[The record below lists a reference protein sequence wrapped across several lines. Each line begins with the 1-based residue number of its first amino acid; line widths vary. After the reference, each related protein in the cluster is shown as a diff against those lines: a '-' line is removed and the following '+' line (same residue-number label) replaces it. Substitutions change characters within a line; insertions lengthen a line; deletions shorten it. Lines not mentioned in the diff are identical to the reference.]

1 MKKRT
6 KFIIGAVAVFGIIGA
21 LNDDDTVAT
30 IEETPVE
37 EVVEEA
43 VKEEAVKEEA
53 VKEEA
58 VEVEP
63 VSAEPV
69 EPVIEEEPVDT
80 ELLAYSTS
88 MGDSFGEF
96 ESIMYDFSDL
106 MLDAG
111 NDPYLMF
118 DDAWTIDVATQL
130 VLMQGVIDDIKSLN
144 APTGFEDVHNK
155 TLQAM
160 DEYQYVVD
168 NLPRA
173 IDNMD
178 VDLINSCSDAVANGT
193 RYIGEASSLL
203 STKM

>member
-37 EVVEEA
+37 EVVE
-43 VKEEAVKEEA
+43 VEETI
-53 VKEEA
+53 KEEA
-58 VEVEP
+58 VEVEQ

-144 APTGFEDVHNK
+144 PPTGFEDVHNK